1 MARRKD
7 LSVEFCGVKCENP
20 FFLSSSPVGSN
31 YDMCRKA
38 LESGWGGI
46 CYKTVGYWIPKE
58 CSPRFDQTR
67 KENASFV
74 GFKNMEMISD
84 KPTEK
89 NYEMIQRLK
98 KDFPD
103 KVLIVSIMG
112 ENEEDW
118 EKLAAGVTQAGA
130 DIIECNFSCPQMTT
144 HAMGSDVGTNPELVK
159 LYCEAVKRKTNLPV
173 LAKMTPNITTM
184 EVPARAAMQG
194 GADGIAAINTIKSL
208 TEIDFD
214 NLTALPIVNGK
225 SSISGYS
232 GKAVKP
238 IALRFIAQMAKDA
251 ELKGVPISGMGGI
264 ETWQDAIEFL
274 MVGATTLQVTTAI
287 MQYGYRMVED
297 LISGVSYFMEDKGI
311 DSLHQII
318 GAALPNIIPAE
329 DIDRDFKVQPKFDND
344 TCVGCGRCYISCYD
358 GGHQAIEWQDDT
370 RRPKL
375 DTDKCVGCG
384 LCWIV
389 CPIQDCITPG
399 EVKFHEWGKP
409 RDIKVISKKHF

>member
-7 LSVEFCGVKCENP
+7 LSVDFCGVKCENP

-67 KENASFV
+67 KENAPFI

-89 NYEMIQRLK
+89 NYEMIQQLK

-144 HAMGSDVGTNPELVK
+144 CAMGSDVGTNPELVEK
-159 LYCEAVKRKTNLPV
+159 YSAAVRRKTHLPI
-173 LAKMTPNITTM
+173 LAKMTPNITNM
-184 EVPARAAMQG
+184 EIPARSAIKG
-194 GADGIAAINTIKSL
+194 GATGIAAINTIKSI

-232 GKAVKP
+232 GKAIKP
-238 IALRFIAQMAKDA
+238 IALRFIAQMAMDA
-251 ELKGVPISGMGGI
+251 QLKGIPISGMGGI
-264 ETWQDAIEFL
+264 ETWQDALEFM
-274 MVGATTLQVTTAI
+274 MVGATTVQVTTAI
-287 MQYGYRMVED
+287 MQYGYRIVED

-311 DSLHQII
+311 NSLNEII
-318 GAALPNIIPAE
+318 GSALPNLVPAE
-329 DIDRDFKVQPKFDND
+329 DIERDFKVQPKFDND

-358 GGHQAIEWQDDT
+358 GGHQSIEWDAEN
-370 RRPKL
+370 RKPKL
-375 DTDKCVGCG
+375 DKDKCVGCG

-399 EVKFHEWGKP
+399 EVVFHEWGTP
-409 RDIKVISKKHF
+409 RDIKVIAKKQF